1 MSQDSRPRYTHG
13 SNSNKSGSN
22 AAVNEAILYELITS
36 HKEEVKYKQL
46 EMQVRGKELE
56 QAHELAMKNIKL
68 QEEYLRNVP
77 KHIFKTKLLLYA
89 SLISVVLIIA
99 GVFMYCI
106 YSGNQEIAMRIIE
119 LTATTVIS
127 GGGGYALGSHKK
139 EKSKEPSVEVI
150 GS

>member
-1 MSQDSRPRYTHG
+1 MSQDSKPRYTHG
-13 SNSNKSGSN
+13 SNSNKLSSDTV
-22 AAVNEAILYELITS
+22 VNEAILYELVTN

-46 EMQVRGKELE
+46 EIQVRGKELE
-56 QAHELAMKNIKL
+56 QAHELALKNVKL

-77 KHIFKTKLLLYA
+77 RHIFKTRLLLYA
-89 SLISVVLIIA
+89 SLISVILIIA
-99 GVFMYCI
+99 GVFIYCI

-139 EKSKEPSVEVI
+139 EKSKEPSVEII
-150 GS
+150 GN